1 MKKKYTYLEIGNR
14 LKELRKNLTQ
24 KEFAT
29 KIGVPLVTYQR
40 YESGERLPPEPVL
53 KRIAEICNTTVD
65 VIQANDPFASLKGL
79 FDKER
84 QEIATEKA
92 ETAAYWKIIREKL
105 SSKLEIPIPENISA
119 FLEVL
124 AFYSKQ
130 KINIVSLIKGHTYT
144 RKEQELID
152 MLVGILRGENK
163 DNSKAIIENVKAF
176 YKTRDINIPDE
187 SNKKTPEDTEES
199 GGHGMV
205 GEHPRLDQSPKLG
218 GNSYLE
224 DVG

>member
-1 MKKKYTYLEIGNR
+1 MKKYAYLDIGNG
-14 LKELRKNLTQ
+14 LKKLRKSLSQ
-24 KEFAT
+24 KEFAE
-29 KIGVPLVTYQR
+29 KIDVPFRTYQR

-65 VIQANDPFASLKGL
+65 VIQGNDPFASLKRM
-79 FDKER
+79 FDEER
-84 QEIATEKA
+84 QKIATEKA
-92 ETAAYWKIIREKL
+92 ETAAYLETVREKL
-105 SSKLEIPIPENISA
+105 SSKMGIPIPENISA

-152 MLVGILRGENK
+152 MLVGILRGENE

-176 YKTRDINIPDE
+176 YKTRNINIPDE

-205 GEHPRLDQSPKLG
+205 GDHPRLDQSPKLE